1 MKNRNIYCIILAAV
15 LVLASS
21 CTKEPDMSKVDKW
34 LGEYYNQEC
43 KWDMDSITFHR
54 AEWTSQAVVEG
65 VQMRR
70 TQAKI
75 KGLNR
80 SISYISYSPD
90 EFKTYVGYSEQGG
103 TVAEVADAQSGALF
117 AISGVSS
124 AVNYFKYD
132 GSVVSSS
139 TADASQVNGV
149 LAVSK
154 SLNTNVFSI
163 YNCADGNYS
172 SISEDNAMAT
182 GAVLVAGGKELTF
195 PAGDYYDTRKARS
208 IIGYDFNTGNY
219 IFATIDKSADGK
231 AEGATIAEAAF
242 FARMMGMTEAV
253 CLADGDAATIWSK
266 EDGVLNA
273 PSSATPAKV
282 SAVVY
287 VGANVPA
294 LDGKGTAEE
303 PYIIDMAVKMKQMR
317 AYSPV
322 GGETYF
328 KLTQDLNMASTKTWY
343 PVNYD
348 GEYNRKVHFD
358 GNGKTIS
365 NFSPNAFKDNATGAD
380 AGYPSLFG
388 VLYGSCKDLT
398 IKDSKIITTRS
409 SAGFIGG
416 YVGTTGKPSLV
427 ENVHL
432 VNCEID
438 GTGNTYGG
446 FGGNGNMAT
455 FTNCS
460 ADIVIRAGGPDVGGF
475 IGLGQGTIEIENC
488 TAEVDLAAQKDPG
501 SNMRYG
507 GIVGYHKGTT
517 ISIKNSSAS
526 GIISCGYSCNCAAGI
541 LAYSGSTTSTLI
553 SQCKSTVDFRKDTGK
568 QLSNCGGM
576 VGCHGSSGICTIENC
591 YSTGD
596 MTIHQTCGGVVGR
609 QEAGTL
615 TITNC
620 YSTSTLDG
628 YSGLGSIVGAASKTG
643 CMLHMSGCIGWSAS
657 IKATREDSSKYGCG
671 ALVGSSSGKNTIT
684 GCVRN
689 PEMAFSDP
697 ARPDG
702 LTTHAD
708 VANADLAGDPNTN
721 RPYDGRP
728 SSETTASAASAAA
741 GWNTDIW
748 DLSGDLPELKIF
760 KK

>member
-1 MKNRNIYCIILAAV
+1 MKNRNIYGIILAAV

-65 VQMRR
+65 VQMRK

-103 TVAEVADAQSGALF
+103 TVAEVAEAQNGALF

-124 AVNYFKYD
+124 AANYFKYN
-132 GSVVSSS
+132 GAVVSSS

-149 LAVSK
+149 LAISN
-154 SLNTNVFSI
+154 SLKTNVFSI
-163 YNCADGNYS
+163 YNCEDGNYS

-219 IFATIDKSADGK
+219 IFATIDKSADGT

-253 CLADGDAATIWSK
+253 CLAAGDAATIWSK
-266 EDGVLNA
+266 EEGVLNV

-282 SAVVY
+282 SAVIY

-294 LDGKGTAEE
+294 LDGKGTVED

-328 KLTQDLNMASTKTWY
+328 KLTQDLNMAATKTWY

-365 NFSPNAFKDNATGAD
+365 NFSPNAFKDHATGAD
-380 AGYPSLFG
+380 ASYPSLFG

-398 IKDSKIITTRS
+398 IKDSKITTTRS

-416 YVGTTGKPSLV
+416 YIGTTGKPGLV

-446 FGGNGNMAT
+446 FGGNGNTAT
-455 FTNCS
+455 IKNCS
-460 ADIVIRAGGPDVGGF
+460 VDIVIRAGGPDVGGF
-475 IGLGQGTIEIENC
+475 IGLGQGTVEIEHC

-507 GIVGYHKGTT
+507 GLVGYHKGTT
-517 ISIKNSSAS
+517 LSIKNSSAK
-526 GIISCGYSCNCAAGI
+526 GVISCGYSCNTAGGI
-541 LAYSGSTTSTLI
+541 VAYSGSSVSTLV
-553 SQCKSTVDFRKDTGK
+553 SQCKSEVSMRKDTGK
-568 QLSNCGGM
+568 YLSNAAGM
-576 VGCHGSSGICTIENC
+576 VGVHGAAGTCTIENC

-596 MTIHQTCGGVVGR
+596 IDVHQTSGGIAGR
-609 QEAGTL
+609 QEKGTL
-615 TITNC
+615 TITDC
-620 YSTSTLDG
+620 YSTSSLNG
-628 YSGLGSIVGAASKTG
+628 YSGLGSIMGAATATECVLIMTDCIAWSPSITANRPDEGKY
-643 CMLHMSGCIGWSAS
+643 CSGAV
-657 IKATREDSSKYGCG
+657 
-671 ALVGSSSGKNTIT
+671 VGSSAGKTT
-684 GCVRN
+684 ASGCVRR
-689 PEMAFSDP
+689 SDMVFNDP
-697 ARPDG
+697 FKTELLSQGDVSNVTLEGAQ
-702 LTTHAD
+702 TH
-708 VANADLAGDPNTN
+708 N
-721 RPYDGRP
+721 RPYDGTP
-728 SSETTASAASAAA
+728 SSETTASAAAAAA
-741 GWNTDIW
+741 GWSTDIW

>member
-1 MKNRNIYCIILAAV
+1 MKNKNIYGIILAAA
-15 LVLASS
+15 LVLAGS
-21 CTKEPDMSKVDKW
+21 CTKERDMSDVDKW

-54 AEWTSQAVVEG
+54 AEWTSQAVIEG
-65 VQMRR
+65 VQMRK

-75 KGLNR
+75 KGFNR

-103 TVAEVADAQSGALF
+103 TVEEVAAAQSGALF

-124 AVNYFKYD
+124 AANYFKYN

-149 LAVSK
+149 LAISN
-154 SLNTNVFSI
+154 SLNTNMFSI
-163 YNCADGNYS
+163 YNCEDGNYS

-182 GAVLVAGGKELTF
+182 GAVLVAGGKEMTF

-219 IFATIDKSADGK
+219 IFATIDKSADGT
-231 AEGATIAEAAF
+231 AEGSTIAEAAF

-266 EDGVLNA
+266 DEGVLNV
-273 PSSATPAKV
+273 PSSATPTKV
-282 SAVVY
+282 SSVVY

-317 AYSPV
+317 AYAPA

-328 KLTQDLNMASTKTWY
+328 KLTQDINMSSTKTWY
-343 PVNYD
+343 PVNWD
-348 GEYNRKVHFD
+348 GEFNRKVHFD
-358 GNGKTIS
+358 GNGKTIA
-365 NFSPNAFKDNATGAD
+365 NFSPNAFVDNATGA
-380 AGYPSLFG
+380 ATNYPSLFG

-398 IKDSKIITTRS
+398 IKDSKITTAKS

-416 YVGTTGKPSLV
+416 YIGTSGKPGLV

-446 FGGNGNMAT
+446 FGGNGREAT
-455 FTNCS
+455 IKNCS
-460 ADIVIRAGGPDVGGF
+460 ADIVIRAAGPDVGGF

-501 SNMRYG
+501 GNMRYG

-526 GIISCGYSCNCAAGI
+526 GLISCGYSCNTSGGI

-553 SQCKSTVDFRKDTGK
+553 SQCKSSVDLKNDTGK
-568 QLSNCGGM
+568 SLSNSGGM
-576 VGCHGSSGICTIENC
+576 VGNHGSAGTCTIEDC
-591 YSTGD
+591 YATGD
-596 MTIHQTCGGVVGR
+596 LVVNQRCGGIVGA
-609 QEAGTL
+609 QENGTVNIINSY
-615 TITNC
+615 T
-620 YSTSTLDG
+620 TSTIDG
-628 YSGLGSIVGAASKTG
+628 YSGLGSVMGVVTKAAGTLKLTN
-643 CMLHMSGCIGWSAS
+643 CIGWSAS
-657 IKATREDSSKYGCG
+657 IKSARPDNSKWCCG
-671 ALVGSSSGKNTIT
+671 GLVGSVEGKLTAT
-684 GCVRN
+684 GCVRT
-689 PEMAFSDP
+689 
-697 ARPDG
+697 PDMTFTDAVRT

-708 VANADLAGDPNTN
+708 INNSTPEGTANNHPF
-721 RPYDGRP
+721 DGRP
-728 SSETTASAASAAA
+728 SADATVSAAA
-741 GWNTDIW
+741 ATAGWSTSIW

-760 KK
+760 K